1 MTSWLKGFRH
11 MPFALPMVW
20 REPKN
25 HSTDCYFCLTDISGL
40 TSHSR
45 HTVVY
50 PNLPSAIRPVTH
62 SSELSI
68 PKPTETWSLDD
79 NDDIVPNSVVVKEAE
94 DDQVPMYADV
104 QTSPMPH
111 LISRSDLNDL
121 VRDLN
126 LSKNQS
132 ELLASRLKE
141 WNLLEKETKVCSF
154 RKRQQDF
161 QDFFSRDGDVIFCND
176 VDSLFKALGLQHKPQ
191 EWRLFIDSSNVS
203 LKAVLLHNVGLQAGY
218 TKFCCFLC
226 QWNSRDRK
234 NHYIKKVWPKRQFL
248 ITCVKNVENEPL
260 VASEKI
266 ILPPLHIKL
275 GLMKNFVKAM
285 DCGRRG
291 FQYLCL
297 NFLKVSE
304 AKIKEGIFV
313 GPQIRQLMKDP
324 VFESKLT
331 EKEAAAWTSEGVSKK
346 LPWKSQS

>member
-1 MTSWLKGFRH
+1 MIWC
-11 MPFALPMVW
+11 AI
-20 REPKN
+20 
-25 HSTDCYFCLTDISGL
+25 LT
-40 TSHSR
+40 
-45 HTVVY
+45 Y
-50 PNLPSAIRPVTH
+50 P
-62 SSELSI
+62 
-68 PKPTETWSLDD
+68 
-79 NDDIVPNSVVVKEAE
+79 
-94 DDQVPMYADV
+94 
-104 QTSPMPH
+104 
-111 LISRSDLNDL
+111 
-121 VRDLN
+121 
-126 LSKNQS
+126 KNQS

-141 WNLLEKETKVCSF
+141 WNLLDKESKVCSF

-176 VDSLFKALGLQHKPQ
+176 ALFKALGLQHKPQ

-226 QWNSRDRK
+226 QWNSRDRI
-234 NHYIKKVWPKRQFL
+234 NHIKKVWPKRKFL
-248 ITCVKNVENEPL
+248 IPGVKNVENEPL

-275 GLMKNFVKAM
+275 GLMKNIIKAM

-291 FQYLCL
+291 FQYLRL
-297 NFLKVSE
+297 NFPKVSE

-331 EKEAAAWTSEGVSKK
+331 EKEAAAWASEGVSKK
-346 LPWKSQS
+346 LPRKSQSEKLQANRQ

>member
-1 MTSWLKGFRH
+1 MD
-11 MPFALPMVW
+11 VW
-20 REPKN
+20 IVR
-25 HSTDCYFCLTDISGL
+25 FCPSYHLEKFLLISPSPDIHISGI

-79 NDDIVPNSVVVKEAE
+79 NDDIVPDSVVVKESE
-94 DDQVPMYADV
+94 DDHVPMYADV

-111 LISRSDLNDL
+111 LISQSDLNDL

-141 WNLLEKETKVCSF
+141 WNLLEKETKVCSL
-154 RKRQQDF
+154 RKRLQDF
-161 QDFFSRDGDVIFCND
+161 QDFFSRGGDVIFCND
-176 VDSLFKALGLQHKPQ
+176 VDSLFKALGQRFSTCGTRTPGGTRRTSWWYANSK
-191 EWRLFIDSSNVS
+191 S
-203 LKAVLLHNVGLQAGY
+203 
-218 TKFCCFLC
+218 
-226 QWNSRDRK
+226 WNSRDRK
-234 NHYIKKVWPKRQFL
+234 NHYIKKVWSKRQFL
-248 ITCVKNVENEPL
+248 IPGVKNIENERL

-266 ILPPLHIKL
+266 LLPPLHIKL

-285 DCGRRG
+285 DCGRSG
-291 FQYLCL
+291 FQYLRL
-297 NFLKVSE
+297 KFSKVSE

-331 EKEAAAWTSEGVSKK
+331 EKQAAAWTSEGVSRK
-346 LPWKSQS
+346 LPRKSQNGKLQANRQ